1 MITVS
6 EFVKTLAFAQ
16 QIAVGDYDDSNEAID
31 TIQSIFEEELES
43 LYDVPGNSTM
53 EELME
58 QGLGSE
64 SEAAKGTAFGLVQ
77 AFTQFADWEAGRG
90 QDARLFNAWF
100 GQNDKLKTKL
110 VGMLAEAA

>member
-16 QIAVGDYDDSNEAID
+16 KIAVGDYDDSNEAID

-58 QGLGSE
+58 QDFDE
-64 SEAAKGTAFGLVQ
+64 EALDSIGEVYNLVMETVC
-77 AFTQFADWEAGRG
+77 FLEETI
-90 QDARLFNAWF
+90 
-100 GQNDKLKTKL
+100 
-110 VGMLAEAA
+110 

>member
-58 QGLGSE
+58 QGFDE
-64 SEAAKGTAFGLVQ
+64 EALDSIDKVYNLVMETVC
-77 AFTQFADWEAGRG
+77 FLEETI
-90 QDARLFNAWF
+90 
-100 GQNDKLKTKL
+100 
-110 VGMLAEAA
+110 

>member
-16 QIAVGDYDDSNEAID
+16 KIAVGDYDDSNEAID

-58 QGLGSE
+58 QGFDE
-64 SEAAKGTAFGLVQ
+64 EALDSIDKVYNLVMETVC
-77 AFTQFADWEAGRG
+77 FLEETI
-90 QDARLFNAWF
+90 
-100 GQNDKLKTKL
+100 
-110 VGMLAEAA
+110 